1 MASSA
6 GTRAVIDHPIHRDA
20 VPVLERLGGDASDF
34 AARQLT
40 AKIAAGADLILTMT
54 TTHRDTVLELAPR
67 QLRRTFTL
75 AEAAALAARDDVRDV
90 DDLAALRSQLDRR
103 DRVDVAD
110 PIGQGGDV
118 FAAVGAR
125 IAELLPPILDLCGR
139 SARAGT

>member
-40 AKIAAGADLILTMT
+40 AKIAASADLILTMT

-103 DRVDVAD
+103 DRVDVTD